1 MSSSPSKITR
11 YLAIQDKIS
20 DRLGQAVSW
29 ISLILIAVLLF
40 EVFMRYLLNT
50 PTSWGHELSAM
61 LFGAFGIFSGAYTL
75 RHGGHVR
82 IEIIYMLFPDK
93 AKQLCDVIV
102 YTASTIVFVVFLK
115 MGIDFAYKSW
125 LGGEISS
132 KSSWEPL
139 LWPIKATIPIA
150 LAFLILQ
157 NIAEL
162 LRSLF
167 KLVGVNFEDPRELE
181 SPEQQ

>member
-1 MSSSPSKITR
+1 MSKITR
-11 YLAIQDKIS
+11 YLEIQDKVS
-20 DRLGQAVSW
+20 DLLGKAVSW
-29 ISLILIAVLLF
+29 ISLVLIAVLLL
-40 EVFMRYLLNT
+40 EVFLRYILNS

-82 IEIIYMLFPDK
+82 IEIIYLFFPDK
-93 AKQLCDVIV
+93 AKLVCDVIV
-102 YTASTIVFVVFLK
+102 YTVSTLVFLVFLK
-115 MGIDFAYKSW
+115 MGFDFAYQSW
-125 LGGEISS
+125 LTDEISS

-139 LWPIKATIPIA
+139 LYPIKATIPIA
-150 LAFLILQ
+150 LIFLILQ

-167 KLVGVNFEDPRELE
+167 KLCGLEFEDPRDRESSEL
-181 SPEQQ
+181 Q